1 MKKIH
6 PKILIDTNFLLIP
19 AQFNVD
25 IFSEFNKLLPKSEL
39 IIVDKT
45 LQELKDMQKKVKGKH
60 KLSTKL
66 ALSILKQFPI
76 KVVKTAKHLNK
87 DNSLHKIGLVDETI
101 LDFAIKNQCYVATQD
116 HTLRKKLK
124 ENNINTIVL
133 RQKKYLII
141 G

>member
-1 MKKIH
+1 MNKIH

-19 AQFNVD
+19 AHFNVD
-25 IFSEFNKLLPKSEL
+25 IFSEFNKLLPKSKL
-39 IIVDKT
+39 IILDKN
-45 LQELKDMQKKVKGKH
+45 LEELKNMQKNLKVKH

-66 ALSILKQFPI
+66 AISLLKQFPI
-76 KVVKTAKHLNK
+76 KVIKTAKHLNK

-101 LDFAIKNQCYVATQD
+101 LNFAIKNQCYVATQD
-116 HTLRKKLK
+116 KVLREKLK
-124 ENNINTIVL
+124 KNNIKTIVL